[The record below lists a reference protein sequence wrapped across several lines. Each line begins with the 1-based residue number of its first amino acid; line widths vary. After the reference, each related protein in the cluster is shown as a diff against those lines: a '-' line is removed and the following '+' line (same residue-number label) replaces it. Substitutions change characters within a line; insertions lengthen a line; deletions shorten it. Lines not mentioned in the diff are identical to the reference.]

1 MKRQTVR
8 VLSGDDVR
16 TALPMPDAVDA
27 MKGAFRQLSLGEA
40 VVPPRAYVE
49 TASREGVALFMPA
62 YAPAEDRM
70 AVKVVT
76 LFEGNSAR
84 GLPRIQSV
92 VLLVDADDGSPLA
105 VIDGTSL
112 TALRTGAA
120 SGAATD
126 LLARPDASV
135 AAVFGAGV
143 QGRTQLEAVLAVR
156 SLREVRVVDPSPEA
170 AEAFCLEMT
179 EKTGV
184 PVKRAPTAAEA
195 VREADVVCTATTSR
209 APVFDD
215 ADLKPGVHVN
225 AVGSYRPDVREVPE
239 ATVARATIVVDHRE
253 SALAEA
259 GDLLMPL
266 RAGAIR
272 EDRLA
277 TELGDVLDGRKPGRT
292 SAEEVTLFKSVGVAV
307 QDLAAA
313 ARVFRLA
320 TERRLGVEVPI

>member
-1 MKRQTVR
+1 
-8 VLSGDDVR
+8 
-16 TALPMPDAVDA
+16 
-27 MKGAFRQLSLGEA
+27 
-40 VVPPRAYVE
+40 
-49 TASREGVALFMPA
+49 
-62 YAPAEDRM
+62 
-70 AVKVVT
+70 
-76 LFEGNSAR
+76 
-84 GLPRIQSV
+84 
-92 VLLVDADDGSPLA
+92 
-105 VIDGTSL
+105 
-112 TALRTGAA
+112 
-120 SGAATD
+120 
-126 LLARPDASV
+126 
-135 AAVFGAGV
+135 
-143 QGRTQLEAVLAVR
+143 LEAVLAVR
-156 SLREVRVVDPSPEA
+156 PLREVRVVDSSPEA
-170 AEAFCLEMT
+170 AETFCLEMT

-184 PVKRAPTAAEA
+184 PIKRAATAAEA

-209 APVFDD
+209 VPVFDD
-215 ADLKPGVHVN
+215 VDLKPGVHVN

-277 TELGDVLDGRKPGRT
+277 TELGDVVDGRKPGRT

-320 TERRLGVEVPI
+320 TERRLGVDVPI